1 MTYLLY
7 ALIGIV
13 PSVIWLFFYLRKDKH
28 PESNSMV
35 VKIFM
40 WGMIIGPIAIILELL
55 ARWFLKPMGL
65 EHFFQSLSIGQSAP
79 YFFASIVFAAPI
91 IEEGLKYG
99 VVKFRVLKH
108 PEFDEPLDAML
119 YMIIAALG
127 FAAIENLLLVFQR
140 PFMPLEKV
148 VALSTL
154 RFVSAIFL
162 HALSS
167 GLLGYW
173 LAKSIREPAKKF
185 RFLATGFVIAISC
198 HSIYNFLV
206 WLGGD
211 SPLSLKSLIPNLL
224 IFLLISVMALFV
236 SYNFSILKRLHSVC
250 KICLPVRSHTKEGL
264 SVRSKKKE
272 GLSAR
277 IPARSA

>member
-1 MTYLLY
+1 MIYFLY

-13 PSVIWLFFYLRKDKH
+13 PSVIWLLFYLRKDRH

-35 VKIFM
+35 VKIFL
-40 WGMIIGPIAIILELL
+40 WGAIIGPIAIILELL
-55 ARWFLKPMGL
+55 ARWLLKPMGL
-65 EHFFQSLSIGQSAP
+65 EQFFQSLSIGQSAP

-140 PFMPLEKV
+140 PLMSIEKV

-154 RFVSAIFL
+154 RFISAIFL

-173 LAKSIREPAKKF
+173 LAKSIREPAKKS
-185 RFLATGFVIAISC
+185 RFLAIGFAIAILC

-224 IFLLISVMALFV
+224 IFLLISIMALFV
-236 SYNFSILKRLHSVC
+236 SYNFSILKKLHSVC
-250 KICLPVRSHTKEGL
+250 KICLPVRNQMKEG
-264 SVRSKKKE
+264 
-272 GLSAR
+272 SAR
-277 IPARSA
+277 P